1 MAGKIPDDTLQ
12 EIRERV
18 SIVEV
23 VSGYVSLKKAG
34 RNHVGLCPFHAEKTP
49 SFTVNEER
57 GLFHCFGCGAGGTV
71 FTFLMRAD
79 RIDFRE
85 AVEILARRAGVRL
98 PERAEPGQGGE
109 QRQELLQVNEFA
121 QRHFRQALHSAAGG
135 GARQYLQKRGVS
147 TQVVERYGLGF
158 SPGAGAG
165 LMRGLSSKWQ
175 QQALELGLLGRRADG
190 GVYERFRGRVTF
202 PIRDGSGRI
211 LGFGGR
217 TLGSDHPKYL
227 NSPESAL
234 FHKGQV
240 LYGLHEARR
249 AIQEAER
256 VVIVE
261 GYLDALAL
269 VEAGI
274 GYAVA
279 SLGTALSTA
288 QLRLAR
294 RFAPK
299 VIAFF
304 DGDRAGQ
311 EAAARAFAICVEA
324 GVWGLGA
331 FLPDG
336 VDPDNYVRE
345 HGAAATLAVL
355 ESAMPLA
362 DFFIGRLDPG
372 PDAGLPERARA
383 AERIGQVISRVRDPF
398 QFNLLAKQCA
408 QRLGVDESVF
418 RELRAAGPTRL
429 PARAALDRVEPPA
442 AFRPEEATL
451 LEAMALDRDVAALV
465 SHRGVLDAF
474 NSSALADA
482 GRALIAS
489 WERDRTGNA
498 AIDQLPP
505 SIAERVTAGLLG
517 EGPIA
522 TGDRLQTARDCI
534 GRIERRARRS
544 AAREMSATLRQA
556 EAAGDDRRYR
566 EALARKNEFLRQKGT
581 GND

>member
-12 EIRERV
+12 AIRERV

-23 VSGYVSLKKAG
+23 VSGYVNLRKTG
-34 RNHVGLCPFHAEKTP
+34 RNYVGLCPFHGEKTP

-71 FTFLMRAD
+71 FTFVMRAD

-85 AVEILARRAGVRL
+85 AVELLARRAGVRL
-98 PERAEPGQGGE
+98 PERTEPGQSGE
-109 QRQELLQVNEFA
+109 QRQELLQVNESA
-121 QRHFRQALHSAAGG
+121 QRYFRQALESASGAS
-135 GARQYLQKRGVS
+135 ARQYLAKRGLS
-147 TQVVERYGLGF
+147 AAITERYGLGF
-158 SPGAGAG
+158 CPPAGAG
-165 LMRGLSSKWQ
+165 LVRGLAPKCHQ
-175 QQALELGLLGRRADG
+175 RAIDLGLLGRRSDG
-190 GVYERFRGRVTF
+190 GLYERLRGRVTF

-211 LGFGGR
+211 VGFGGR

-240 LYGLHEARR
+240 LYGLYEARH
-249 AIQEAER
+249 AIHDRER

-274 GYAVA
+274 GYTVA
-279 SLGTALSTA
+279 SLGTALSAA

-299 VIAFF
+299 VVAFF

-311 EAAARAFAICVEA
+311 DAATRAFGVCIEA

-336 VDPDNYVRE
+336 MDPDDYVRRK
-345 HGAAATLAVL
+345 GAAATLAL
-355 ESAMPLA
+355 LDQATPLA
-362 DFFIGRLDPG
+362 DFFIDRLAPR
-372 PDAGLPERARA
+372 PDSSLPERARA
-383 AERIGQVISRVRDPF
+383 AEKIGQVISRVRDPF
-398 QFNLLAKQCA
+398 QFNLLAKQTA
-408 QRLGVDESVF
+408 ERLGVDESVF
-418 RELRAAGPTRL
+418 RELRTARQPLKAAGDQSAVATP
-429 PARAALDRVEPPA
+429 
-442 AFRPEEATL
+442 FRPEEATL
-451 LEAMALDRDVAALV
+451 LEAVALDHDVARLV
-465 SHRGVLDAF
+465 SRRGVLEAF
-474 NSSALADA
+474 SSGELANA
-482 GRALIAS
+482 GRALIAA
-489 WERDRTGNA
+489 WEHDRDRGA

-505 SIAERVTAGLLG
+505 AIARRVTAGLLG

-522 TGDRLQTARDCI
+522 TGDRLQAAQDCI
-534 GRIERRARRS
+534 ERIERRARRS
-544 AAREMSATLRQA
+544 EGRQVLATLRQA
-556 EAAGDDRRYR
+556 EASGDVRRYR
-566 EALARKNEFLRQKGT
+566 EALARKNELLRRKET
-581 GND
+581 GDG